1 MNASLDWILW
11 GILPY
16 IVLTI
21 FIGGHIYRYQKDQ
34 FGWTS
39 KSSEFLE
46 KKHLRIGSTLFHFGI
61 IFVLGG
67 HFLGILVPVSFYN
80 ALGVTEHQY
89 HIIALT
95 FGIPAGIA
103 AFIGLAL
110 LCYRR
115 LSIKRIKKTTSKG
128 DWAVLFFLMIV
139 LISGLSATFLNVDS
153 NGFDYRTT
161 IAPWFRGLFIFRVQP
176 ELMTEVPIWFKI
188 HLVANYA
195 FASIWPFTRMVHVF
209 SFPLRYLS
217 RSYVIYKKQVRKEA

>member
-1 MNASLDWILW
+1 MSNSVDWLLW

-34 FGWTS
+34 FGWSS

-46 KKHLRIGSTLFHFGI
+46 KKYLRIGSLLFHGGI
-61 IFVLGG
+61 FAVLGG
-67 HFLGILVPVSFYN
+67 HFLGILVPVSVYHS
-80 ALGVTEHQY
+80 LGVTEHQY
-89 HIIALT
+89 HVIALL

-103 AFIGLAL
+103 AVTGLAI

-115 LSIKRIKKTTSKG
+115 LSVKRIFKTTSKG

-139 LISGLSATFLNVDS
+139 VLSGLSATFLNIDS
-153 NGFDYRTT
+153 HGFDYRTT

-176 ELMTEVPIWFKI
+176 ELMAEVPVWFKI
-188 HLVANYA
+188 HLFANYA

-209 SFPLRYLS
+209 SFPARYLS
-217 RSYVIYKKQVRKEA
+217 RSFVIYKRQVKN